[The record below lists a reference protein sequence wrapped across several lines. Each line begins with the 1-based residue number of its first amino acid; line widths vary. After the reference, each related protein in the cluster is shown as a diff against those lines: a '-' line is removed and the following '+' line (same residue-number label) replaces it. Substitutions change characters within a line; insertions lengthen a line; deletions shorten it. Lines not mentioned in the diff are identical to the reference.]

1 MPSAIFSGEEIA
13 LNLSLKKLRN
23 PIERIGYDGMIRQLS
38 TDDRYPPPHFCFRE
52 KNKVREN

>member
-38 TDDRYPPPHFCFRE
+38 TDDRYPPPPFLFSGE
-52 KNKVREN
+52 K